1 MSKEIMIN
9 VGSEETRKRLYETIV
24 NWYKYGY
31 EFKTKW
37 CYDWF
42 YWNIANKTKSSFEIL
57 NYELVDYEDEL
68 FENNIL
74 IITFYNG
81 EYVDMKKITLIRK
94 NESFEL
100 PKFKSGEHNND

>member
-1 MSKEIMIN
+1 MEKELTIKVDGEN
-9 VGSEETRKRLYETIV
+9 VRKKLYETIA

-31 EFKTKW
+31 VFKSKW

-57 NYELVDYEDEL
+57 NYELVDYEDKL
-68 FENNIL
+68 CTNNIL

-81 EYVDMKKITLIRK
+81 EYLNTAKITLIRK
-94 NESFEL
+94 NEEFDL
-100 PKFKSGEHNND
+100 PKFKTGEE